1 MCKKKGGT
9 LFMLPVIAVVGRP
22 NVGKSTLFNRIAQER
37 ISIVDDAKGV
47 TRDRLY
53 TRASWL
59 GNDFILIDTGG
70 LEQADVP
77 FMEQITLQAEIA
89 MEEADVIIF
98 VTNVMDGIS
107 IDDEYIAQLLY
118 RTEKPV
124 IVATNYLDDVNRK
137 ENMYEFYSLGFEHVV
152 GVSAIHGIGVGDLLE
167 EAMRLLP
174 PKDTN
179 QYDDATICFSLIGR
193 PNVGKSSLVNTLLG
207 EDRVIVSDI
216 AGTTRDAIDTPF
228 KYYDKDYVVID
239 TAGIRRKGK
248 VSEKV
253 EKYSVLRALSAIER
267 SNVVLVVLDADTGIQ
282 EQDKKIAGIAH
293 EAGKGIIF
301 VVNKWDA
308 IEKDESTMKDFE
320 TQIREGFK
328 FADYAPIVYLSA
340 KTKQRVHTL
349 FPILQTVF
357 DNQHRRVSTSVLNEI
372 LQEAFILNPPAMYGQ
387 KRLKVFYGSQVS
399 VEPPTFVLF
408 INSDDLIHF
417 SYKRY
422 LENKVREAFDFEGT
436 PIHII
441 FRAKRGDE

>member
-1 MCKKKGGT
+1 M
-9 LFMLPVIAVVGRP
+9 
-22 NVGKSTLFNRIAQER
+22 
-37 ISIVDDAKGV
+37 
-47 TRDRLY
+47 
-53 TRASWL
+53 
-59 GNDFILIDTGG
+59 
-70 LEQADVP
+70 
-77 FMEQITLQAEIA
+77 
-89 MEEADVIIF
+89 
-98 VTNVMDGIS
+98 
-107 IDDEYIAQLLY
+107 
-118 RTEKPV
+118 
-124 IVATNYLDDVNRK
+124 
-137 ENMYEFYSLGFEHVV
+137 
-152 GVSAIHGIGVGDLLE
+152 
-167 EAMRLLP
+167 
-174 PKDTN
+174 
-179 QYDDATICFSLIGR
+179 IGR

>member
-137 ENMYEFYSLGFEHVV
+137 ENMYEFYSLGFEHVI

>member
-1 MCKKKGGT
+1 
-9 LFMLPVIAVVGRP
+9 MLPIIAVVGRP

-98 VTNVMDGIS
+98 VTNIIDGITS
-107 IDDEYIAQLLY
+107 DDEYIAQLLY
-118 RTEKPV
+118 RTDKPV
-124 IVATNYLDDVNRK
+124 IVVPNFLDDVNRK
-137 ENMYEFYSLGFEHVV
+137 EGLYEFYSLGFEHVI

-167 EAMRLLP
+167 ETQRQI
-174 PKDTN
+174 PKKDVTN
-179 QYDDATICFSLIGR
+179 YDEHTICFSLIGR

-207 EDRVIVSDI
+207 EQRVIVSDI

-228 KYYDKDYVVID
+228 KYYEKDYVVID

-267 SNVVLVVLDADTGIQ
+267 SNIVLVVLDAHTGIQ

-308 IEKDESTMKDFE
+308 IDKDESTMNDFE
-320 TQIREGFK
+320 AKIRDGFK

-349 FPILQTVF
+349 FPILQKVF

-372 LQEAFILNPPAMYGQ
+372 LQEAFVLNPPAMYGQ
-387 KRLKVFYGSQVS
+387 KRLKIFYGSQVT

-408 INSDDLIHF
+408 INSDELIHF

-436 PIHII
+436 PVHII
-441 FRAKRGDE
+441 FRAKRGEE